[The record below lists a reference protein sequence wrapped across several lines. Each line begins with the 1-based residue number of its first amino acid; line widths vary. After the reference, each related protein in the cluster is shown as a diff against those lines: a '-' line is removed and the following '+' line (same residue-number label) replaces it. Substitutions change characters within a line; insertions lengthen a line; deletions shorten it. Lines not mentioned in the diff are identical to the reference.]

1 MTIIA
6 GVVAD
11 GRVYLAAD
19 SFSAEGARRV
29 RQTEPK
35 VWRDGPCVVGVS
47 GSLRLAQ
54 IVRYHMSFADLSGG
68 ALAWLLREYIPLLKT
83 VTAELGGLE
92 KDDETTYL
100 GGDILIGYRDVM
112 FWIDSECSVV
122 PIATA
127 YTAIGSGAPY
137 ALGALWGGDWVGND
151 TPARTRLTQ
160 AVKAAQFFDVYCGGE
175 VVMVATDPVLEER
188 S

>member
-19 SFSAEGARRV
+19 SCSADGTRRV

-47 GSLRLAQ
+47 GSHRLAQ
-54 IVRYHMSFADLSGG
+54 VVCYHTSFADLNGG
-68 ALAWLLREYIPLLKT
+68 ALAWLLREYIPRLKQ
-83 VTAELGGLE
+83 VTAELGGTE
-92 KDDETTYL
+92 KDGDTTFL
-100 GGDILIGYRDVM
+100 DGDIIIGYRDVL

-127 YTAIGSGAPY
+127 FAAIGSGAPY
-137 ALGALWGGDWVGND
+137 ALGALWGSNWVGND
-151 TPARTRLTQ
+151 TPTRTRLTQ

-175 VVMVATDPVLEER
+175 IVIVATDPVLEV
-188 S
+188 SS